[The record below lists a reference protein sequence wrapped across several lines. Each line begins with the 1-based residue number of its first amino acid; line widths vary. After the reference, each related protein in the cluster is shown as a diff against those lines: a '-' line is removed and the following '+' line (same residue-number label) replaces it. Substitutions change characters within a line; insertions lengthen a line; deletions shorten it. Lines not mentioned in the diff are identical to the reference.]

1 MICPRFVNIPIGF
14 KDYLRNASILSSLA
28 VCVLMGLVP
37 FCPFCVLRQGKGYS
51 AGRSL
56 AALAASVPA
65 TSVVGPLWVAPCQEP
80 LLRSQS
86 PRCESGKTRGRDGS
100 TIGGCPP
107 KVKKWVILDVQ
118 ILPRVGYPNIR
129 LVIAGNDQHLWYSRP
144 SIWRHAQRCD
154 L

>member
-14 KDYLRNASILSSLA
+14 KGLSSQ
-28 VCVLMGLVP
+28 CFNPQQFSGLCSGGP
-37 FCPFCVLRQGKGYS
+37 CALLPLLCPAPGQRILCWAFL
-51 AGRSL
+51 GRTG
-56 AALAASVPA
+56 AASVPA

-107 KVKKWVILDVQ
+107 KVKK
-118 ILPRVGYPNIR
+118 
-129 LVIAGNDQHLWYSRP
+129 
-144 SIWRHAQRCD
+144 
-154 L
+154 